1 MKFAKSLRVKLS
13 ILYLLTI
20 VVPLVIIVFAL
31 PGYYENVITQ
41 NSQTL
46 TDATLDSLSN
56 NIDLYLQ
63 DLDNLTLTPYLNDNV
78 MAALQ
83 LKASPAYASA
93 SLSDQLAA
101 NRALTSTLLS
111 ILDNT
116 RGDILSTI
124 VLPCPC
130 IPGTPFDG
138 SPFVVTKYNFASPVP
153 NYPFTKQAW
162 YNAAIA
168 AGGDVVFVN
177 PHPQDYLLTPIAP
190 QVFSVARLIK
200 DPNTG
205 VRLAVIMADEDTS
218 VLQNIVSGIRLHV
231 SSIIAIVGS
240 NEQLLYSSQPISTQ
254 VVQAI
259 ARRENGIQD
268 TKDSYIPNIK
278 STNLAHWSV
287 IILLSRSGIEA
298 QLYGMYIAGGLFA
311 IGGLCVTLL
320 LFFVLS
326 RWIVTPF
333 QQMMQAMKSVQE
345 GNLQTRFIVK
355 GEDEIA
361 HLGNAFNTMIMRL
374 NEMIEREYV
383 MALNQRN
390 AEYRALQSQIQPHF
404 LNNTLNGFIGLNRLG
419 ERKTLEKAIIALSGL
434 LRYVL
439 SSEEWVTIEEE
450 FLFLQRYC
458 DLQALRFREKM
469 TFVLEYEDAL
479 ANFKIPKVL
488 LQPLVENAI
497 IHGIEPADHSCRL
510 HVCASAVKTG
520 EEEIAVFRILI
531 EDDGLG
537 FATQIRGA
545 GTGLGLANVRERL
558 KMAYEQASL
567 TISSEVG
574 NGTRVAIEIPQN

>member
-1 MKFAKSLRVKLS
+1 MKFPKTLRVKLS
-13 ILYLLTI
+13 IFFLLTI

-63 DLDNLTLTPYLNDNV
+63 DLDNLTLAPYLNDNV
-78 MAALQ
+78 MTALQ
-83 LKASPAYASA
+83 LKASPVYASA
-93 SLSDQLAA
+93 APKDQLAA
-101 NRALTSTLLS
+101 NRALTNTLLS

-124 VLPCPC
+124 VLPCTC
-130 IPGTPFDG
+130 IGTSSDD
-138 SPFVVTKYNFASPVP
+138 SPFVVTKYNFVSPVL
-153 NYPFTKQAW
+153 NYPFKQQAW
-162 YNAAIA
+162 YKAAIA
-168 AGGDVVFVN
+168 ARGDVVFVN

-200 DPNTG
+200 DPDTG
-205 VRLAVIMADEDTS
+205 VPLAVIMADEDTS
-218 VLQNIVSGIRLHV
+218 VLQDIVSGIRLNV

-240 NEQLLYSSQPISTQ
+240 NEQLLYSSQPVSTR

-259 ARRENGIQD
+259 AGREPSIQD
-268 TKDSYIPNIK
+268 AKDTYIPNIK
-278 STNLAHWSV
+278 STDLARWSV
-287 IILLSRSGIEA
+287 VILLSRSDIEA
-298 QLYGMYIAGGLFA
+298 QLRWMYIAGGLFA
-311 IGGLCVTLL
+311 IGGLCVALL

-326 RWIVTPF
+326 RWIITPF

-345 GNLQTRFIVK
+345 GNLQTRFTVK

-361 HLGNAFNTMIMRL
+361 LLGNAFNTMIMRL

-383 MALNQRN
+383 MTLNQRN

-404 LNNTLNGFIGLNRLG
+404 LYNTLNGFIGLNRLG
-419 ERKTLEKAIIALSGL
+419 ERKALEKAIIALSGL

-458 DLQALRFREKM
+458 ELQALRFQEKM
-469 TFVLEYEDAL
+469 TFVLQYEDAL
-479 ANFKIPKVL
+479 AGFKIPKVL

-497 IHGIEPADHSCRL
+497 IHGIEPADHPCQLRVS
-510 HVCASAVKTG
+510 ATAVKTG
-520 EEEIAVFRILI
+520 AEEKAVFLILI

-537 FATQIRGA
+537 FATQPP
-545 GTGLGLANVRERL
+545 GTGRGLGLANVRERL
-558 KMAYEQASL
+558 KMAHEEASL

-574 NGTRVAIEIPQN
+574 NGTRVAIEITQY